1 MISLEELKTNTQLWF
16 NPKFP
21 YQKLDTKEDVEISI
35 GIKNRTLY
43 KSSRKG
49 NHL

>member
-21 YQKLDTKEDVEISI
+21 YQKLDKKQKKMLKFQLVLKIE
-35 GIKNRTLY
+35 LY
-43 KSSRKG
+43 I
-49 NHL
+49 